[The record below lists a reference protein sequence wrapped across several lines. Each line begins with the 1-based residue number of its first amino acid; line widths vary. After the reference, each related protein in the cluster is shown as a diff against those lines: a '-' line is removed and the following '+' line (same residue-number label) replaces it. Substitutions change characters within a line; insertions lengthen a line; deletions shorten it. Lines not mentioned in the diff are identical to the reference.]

1 MADETVPG
9 PQEGAPVRRMRRIE
23 RRAQILEAATRAF
36 ARGGY
41 ADTSLDDVA
50 AEAGISRVIL
60 YRHFDSKGQMY
71 RAVLDLACARL
82 GERVGEGDFTEQSI
96 PALLAAAAED
106 PDGFRLLFR
115 HAAREPEFRDL
126 VDGLTAASVELALR
140 QLAGVIPDPAW
151 ARWAA
156 RLVFTVAIEGAIA
169 WLDEG
174 RPDPGRAAER
184 IDAAVQGVIA
194 AARGPVRSPGG
205 TPQGPKQGRGG
216 IRD

>member
-1 MADETVPG
+1 MTDEA
-9 PQEGAPVRRMRRIE
+9 APVRRMRRAE
-23 RRAQILEAATRAF
+23 RRAQILDAATRAF
-36 ARGGY
+36 ARTGF
-41 ADTSLDDVA
+41 ADTGLDDVA

-60 YRHFDSKGQMY
+60 YRHFESKGQMY
-71 RAVLDLACARL
+71 RAVLDRACERLA
-82 GERVGEGDFTEQSI
+82 ERVGEGEFTDASI
-96 PALLAAAAED
+96 PAFLEAAAED

-126 VDGLTAASVELALR
+126 VDGLTSASVELARR
-140 QLAGVIPDPAW
+140 QLARTVPDPAW

-174 RPDPGRAAER
+174 RPDAGHAAER

-194 AARGPVRSPGG
+194 AARG
-205 TPQGPKQGRGG
+205 TA
-216 IRD
+216 D